1 MTSSWYISKYSY
13 HDDVI
18 IYLSQLSLIL
28 TFLIATSVWLQ
39 EIIMTVTEMFMS
51 MAILTTDLSFTT
63 LCNVGSSI
71 THLPRSSCLWIFI
84 YNIGSN
90 MLPSDSLMLY
100 VYSLQIT
107 LDKHWYTDDIF
118 FSSLIVHIF
127 INVCWECW
135 ASAVTAVIIHFARN

>member
-63 LCNVGSSI
+63 LGNVGS
-71 THLPRSSCLWIFI
+71 
-84 YNIGSN
+84 
-90 MLPSDSLMLY
+90 
-100 VYSLQIT
+100 
-107 LDKHWYTDDIF
+107 
-118 FSSLIVHIF
+118 
-127 INVCWECW
+127 
-135 ASAVTAVIIHFARN
+135 